1 MAAAFITCTTP
12 RAMRDEHASAWLERR
27 AEDMRGTEPV
37 EEVSVRELRPRRR
50 DPVWLVQLVLGAPR
64 EDWEELVGDLVRDLR
79 RLGMRP
85 TICIDERPSERATE
99 GLELQHAA

>member
-50 DPVWLVQLVLGAPR
+50 DPVWLVHLVLGAPR

-85 TICIDERPSERATE
+85 TFCIDERSSERATE
-99 GLELQHAA
+99 RLELQRAA